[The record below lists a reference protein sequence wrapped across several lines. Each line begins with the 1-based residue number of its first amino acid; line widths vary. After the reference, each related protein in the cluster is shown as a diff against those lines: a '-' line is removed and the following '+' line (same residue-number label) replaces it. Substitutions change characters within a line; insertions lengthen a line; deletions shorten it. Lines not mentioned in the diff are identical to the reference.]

1 MWPTK
6 ISENIEPDVVAHAR
20 NSSSWEGDTGV
31 LLSLS
36 LPQVPAQF
44 KLQSENLSSN
54 QKENNLW
61 KLWNDD

>member
-6 ISENIEPDVVAHAR
+6 ISENIEPDVVAHAH
-20 NSSSWEGDTGV
+20 NSSSWEGNTGV

-44 KLQSENLSSN
+44 QLQSENLSSN

>member
-6 ISENIEPDVVAHAR
+6 ISENIEQDVVAHAR
-20 NSSSWEGDTGV
+20 KSSSWEGDTGI

-36 LPQVPAQF
+36 LPQVPGQPQ
-44 KLQSENLSSN
+44 LQNENLSSN

-61 KLWNDD
+61 KL